1 MEPYDMS
8 PINNDT
14 NDKFEGIMF
23 TIKMEDDMVTDT
35 NYDLTV
41 ALTDLGKTMTIYD
54 SEGHILHDKDLI
66 GLLYSPKFKQ
76 FIDD

>member
-41 ALTDLGKTMTIYD
+41 ALTDLGKTITIYD
-54 SEGHILHDKDLI
+54 A
-66 GLLYSPKFKQ
+66 
-76 FIDD
+76 